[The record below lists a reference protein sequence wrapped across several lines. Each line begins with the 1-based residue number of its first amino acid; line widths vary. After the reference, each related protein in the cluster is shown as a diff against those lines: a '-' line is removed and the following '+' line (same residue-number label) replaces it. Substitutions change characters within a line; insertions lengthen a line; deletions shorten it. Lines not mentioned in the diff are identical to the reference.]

1 MKKITKSLTVAAIS
15 GLMLP
20 PLAQAEI
27 DEIIVTA
34 NKREQNIQ
42 DVPIAISA
50 FDESALDEMGAS

>member
-1 MKKITKSLTVAAIS
+1 
-15 GLMLP
+15 MLP